1 MSHHGNRAVLR
12 SPQIRRITVCHVA
25 CLLMIMSSFCANAER
40 ILGDDQK
47 SQGVKTGN
55 STPQKRSGSQSAV
68 SKPGREKAKSK
79 SGDKKIHKGY
89 GQDHKDGGA
98 HGKRNHKGSHK
109 DNRVK
114 HTSDHPVKHKRDQT
128 RGSEGD
134 PYGGDGPEKQD
145 GGSIVAQQ
153 GSPVIAQRNADTVG
167 DKAVVD
173 SSSSSSEQA
182 SPHAFSFGVGSG
194 AGAQGYIECVS
205 GIIALTMSN
214 QEASMGIISEI
225 PVSEGQSVQKGDVL
239 LVSSHYNIREKQK
252 IVAELEYNLAK
263 TDLEIA
269 KNKSQKCKEKLGRHE
284 KMLFSKAVSRQE
296 FENIQKESAEA
307 DLVLEKQ
314 KISLQIAEQKIELCK
329 DLLEQCQI
337 RAPMDGTIL
346 IINGKVG
353 EQSRPHEGLLIMADL
368 TRLEIVS
375 EVHENDISK
384 IFIGQRA
391 EISFPNKMPSITGYV
406 KYISSIVRSNT
417 LQEADPKKNQDLRVI
432 EVRISLTDEDSL
444 KMKSFLRMHADVR
457 FFGPDD
463 DQVNRSITAV
473 NQARAI

>member
-1 MSHHGNRAVLR
+1 MASCTNNRFLKSMGRYCFAPQRVVFLALVMSIVSVN
-12 SPQIRRITVCHVA
+12 
-25 CLLMIMSSFCANAER
+25 
-40 ILGDDQK
+40 GDKAQEGDA
-47 SQGVKTGN
+47 GN
-55 STPQKRSGSQSAV
+55 STTKSRPQPSGKRPHSKSMPTKKPSGKGEGSDRKDKKDGQTAGNGVNSPKTRRED
-68 SKPGREKAKSK
+68 SGQGSEEKGGRGKESKKPGSEK
-79 SGDKKIHKGY
+79 G
-89 GQDHKDGGA
+89 
-98 HGKRNHKGSHK
+98 
-109 DNRVK
+109 
-114 HTSDHPVKHKRDQT
+114 
-128 RGSEGD
+128 
-134 PYGGDGPEKQD
+134 
-145 GGSIVAQQ
+145 
-153 GSPVIAQRNADTVG
+153 NAAMAVGTATLETVS

-173 SSSSSSEQA
+173 SSPPSSEPA
-182 SPHAFSFGVGSG
+182 SPHGFSFSAGSG

-214 QEASMGIISEI
+214 QEASMGVISEI
-225 PVSEGQSVQKGDVL
+225 PVSEGQSVQKGDIL
-239 LVSSHYNIREKQK
+239 LVSSHFSIREKQK
-252 IVAELEYNLAK
+252 TVAELEYHLAK

-269 KNKSQKCKEKLGRHE
+269 KNKSQKCKDKLGRHE

-307 DLVLEKQ
+307 DLVVEKQ
-314 KISLQIAEQKIELCK
+314 KILLQIAAQKVELCK
-329 DLLEQCQI
+329 DLLEQCHI
-337 RAPMDGTIL
+337 RAPMDGVIL
-346 IINGKVG
+346 VINGKVG

-375 EVHENDISK
+375 EVHENDISR

-391 EISFPNKMPSITGYV
+391 EISFPNKMPPITGYV

-444 KMKSFLRMHADVR
+444 KMKSFLRMHTDVR

-463 DQVNRSITAV
+463 DQASRSITAV